1 MNINA
6 IKPNQKNPRGISK
19 AKLEKL
25 MASVNDFPKMM
36 ALRPIVVNRDG
47 VILGGNMR
55 YNALVALGYKEIP
68 DRWVKVADELNEQEE
83 RRFIIEDNVAFGDW
97 DYELLANEWDT
108 TDLDE
113 WGVDVWQ
120 NKDDVQHKETK
131 KSGDWAWF
139 LKVRFRSEQECEEW
153 REKFEKAGFESNTE
167 VKRV

>member
-1 MNINA
+1 MDINA

-68 DRWVKVADELNEQEE
+68 DRWVRVADELNEQEE

-113 WGVDVWQ
+113 WGLDVWQ
-120 NKDDVQHKETK
+120 NKDDVQQKETK
-131 KSGDWAWF
+131 KSGEWAWF
-139 LKVRFRSEQECEEW
+139 LKVRFKSEQECMEW
-153 REKFEKAGFESNTE
+153 LEKFENAGFECKTDY
-167 VKRV
+167 KRV